1 MYPLVSIQWY
11 FNFRLWYRT
20 FLMKHEDAN
29 YKGTYKFSS
38 SIQEELVNIFFIQ
51 FENNKI
57 YWFNLFILHQQYN
70 LVPLVIEGNKFRGLT
85 IPDFSWCF
93 NSMLLNV
100 IYTVT
105 HLKNFWNFDWFV
117 EIEFRVSAQTLENK
131 CHVTSIETTVYLIIT
146 FNKSINTNNLIS
158 DPWSSKALSHKQRTF
173 GHEILKFIC
182 LWRYNNTCIICTC
195 IQIWSLSCVKNP
207 ALYICMFRFVKT
219 INTFVKWSFYFFNFT
234 FPILQTHVCKSRL
247 YFKISTVYVC
257 TF

>member
-1 MYPLVSIQWY
+1 MVWHAFPLHVSASY

-38 SIQEELVNIFFIQ
+38 SIQEELVNLLFIQ

-100 IYTVT
+100 IY
-105 HLKNFWNFDWFV
+105 
-117 EIEFRVSAQTLENK
+117 
-131 CHVTSIETTVYLIIT
+131 
-146 FNKSINTNNLIS
+146 NTPEKL
-158 DPWSSKALSHKQRTF
+158 
-173 GHEILKFIC
+173 LKFWLIR
-182 LWRYNNTCIICTC
+182 WNWI
-195 IQIWSLSCVKNP
+195 SCFSPNIRK
-207 ALYICMFRFVKT
+207 
-219 INTFVKWSFYFFNFT
+219 
-234 FPILQTHVCKSRL
+234 
-247 YFKISTVYVC
+247 
-257 TF
+257 